1 MADPVAFHEDL
12 TREHSVEESS
22 PRSFGLLFSVIFLVI
37 GLAPLVGD
45 SGPRWWSVCLGSGFG
60 VLALAAPRVLGPL
73 NKAWLAFGALLHSI
87 VSPVVMGVLFL
98 GAVLPT
104 GLMLRLFGRDGLR
117 LKREPSR
124 TSYWIDRTPPGP
136 EPESLRQPF

>member
-1 MADPVAFHEDL
+1 M
-12 TREHSVEESS
+12 
-22 PRSFGLLFSVIFLVI
+22 
-37 GLAPLVGD
+37 
-45 SGPRWWSVCLGSGFG
+45 
-60 VLALAAPRVLGPL
+60 LGPL

-136 EPESLRQPF
+136 EPESLRQQF